1 MKRALFFILGWIVLT
16 LGCIG
21 IFVPV
26 LPTTPFLLLALFLFA
41 HSSPRCH
48 AWMKSTKLYK
58 TYVMPFKEA
67 GGLSLVVKARILA
80 VSFVL
85 MGISAVLVPYWYVWV
100 TLTCVALWLL
110 YLMFV
115 KIPTVSADE
124 IVSVQK
130 EQEETER

>member
-1 MKRALFFILGWIVLT
+1 MKRALFFVLAWLAVV
-16 LGCIG
+16 LGCVG

-41 HSSPRCH
+41 RSSPRCH
-48 AWMKSTKLYK
+48 AWMQSTKLYR

-85 MGISAVLVPYWYVWV
+85 MGISAVAVPYWYVWV
-100 TLTCVALWLL
+100 TLSCVALWLL

-115 KIPTVSADE
+115 KIPTVSSDE
-124 IVSVQK
+124 VVSARAEK
-130 EQEETER
+130 EETE